1 MSSLS
6 AEAAE
11 KSASFP
17 AFSLKFLRLKLITN
31 AAFHFPCS
39 LVRCYVIV
47 AVSILVIVVFVVV
60 VVHSCWLKK
69 IFSSRRWTAISF
81 EINLI
86 FSAFSLV

>member
-31 AAFHFPCS
+31 AAFHFPCA
-39 LVRCYVIV
+39 LVLIYVIV
-47 AVSILVIVVFVVV
+47 AVV

>member
-47 AVSILVIVVFVVV
+47 AVSILVIVIVVV
-60 VVHSCWLKK
+60 VAHSCWLKK

>member
-47 AVSILVIVVFVVV
+47 AVSILVIVIVV

>member
-39 LVRCYVIV
+39 LVRFYVIV
-47 AVSILVIVVFVVV
+47 AVSILVIVV

>member
-47 AVSILVIVVFVVV
+47 AVSILVIVVVV

>member
-47 AVSILVIVVFVVV
+47 AVSILVIVVVV

-86 FSAFSLV
+86 FSAFSVV

>member
-1 MSSLS
+1 MSSLC
-6 AEAAE
+6 AEADE

-31 AAFHFPCS
+31 AAFHFPCA

-47 AVSILVIVVFVVV
+47 AVSILVIVVVV

>member
-31 AAFHFPCS
+31 AAFHFRCS

-47 AVSILVIVVFVVV
+47 AVSILVIVVV